1 MTHYPYLIIGGG
13 MTAAAAVEGIQAIDP
28 QGRIGIISAEPD
40 PPYNRPPLSK
50 GLWKGDPTLAGIW
63 TDTPARGAHL
73 HLGRTVQV
81 LEPAHKQVIDD
92 QGTRYTYDKLLLAT
106 GGRPRRLPFPDPGVI
121 YYRTLAD
128 YRQLR
133 ALADGAE
140 HFAVIGTGFI
150 GTEIAAALTQIGKR
164 VTLLFPG
171 AAIGERVYPAD
182 LARFLNTYYQEKG
195 VDLRPGT
202 RVTGI
207 VPQGQQTLV
216 QVADGPSLV
225 VEGVVAGLGTLPNSE
240 LAQAAG
246 LLVDNG
252 IVVDA
257 TLRTSAPDIYA
268 AGDVARYPDPLL
280 GMRRVEHENQAN
292 QQGKRA
298 GRAMAGDEKPYKHL
312 PFFYSDLFDLG
323 YEAVGDLDS
332 RLETVADWKD
342 PYHEGVIYYLG
353 EGRVRGV
360 LLWNVWDQVKEA
372 RKLLAETGP
381 ILPEALRGRLPV
393 VTALAPST
401 AATVATL
408 A

>member
-1 MTHYPYLIIGGG
+1 M
-13 MTAAAAVEGIQAIDP
+13 
-28 QGRIGIISAEPD
+28 
-40 PPYNRPPLSK
+40 
-50 GLWKGDPTLAGIW
+50 
-63 TDTPARGAHL
+63 
-73 HLGRTVQV
+73 
-81 LEPAHKQVIDD
+81 
-92 QGTRYTYDKLLLAT
+92 
-106 GGRPRRLPFPDPGVI
+106 
-121 YYRTLAD
+121 
-128 YRQLR
+128 
-133 ALADGAE
+133 
-140 HFAVIGTGFI
+140 
-150 GTEIAAALTQIGKR
+150 
-164 VTLLFPG
+164 
-171 AAIGERVYPAD
+171 
-182 LARFLNTYYQEKG
+182 
-195 VDLRPGT
+195 VD
-202 RVTGI
+202 
-207 VPQGQQTLV
+207 
-216 QVADGPSLV
+216 
-225 VEGVVAGLGTLPNSE
+225 GVVAGLGTLPNSE

-323 YEAVGDLDS
+323 YEAVGDLDA

-401 AATVATL
+401 AAAVATL